1 MPTINTEVEFDVL
14 CSKCNK
20 NLDVTIADVKGSHRV
35 WVESCDNCM
44 DDARS
49 DGYADGMKD
58 GTEH

>member
-1 MPTINTEVEFDVL
+1 MPTINTEVEFHVQCNVCNRTLDAVITQRRDIVL
-14 CSKCNK
+14 S
-20 NLDVTIADVKGSHRV
+20 
-35 WVESCDNCM
+35 VEPCDNCM